1 MKRLSISQGFATL
14 AFALALAT
22 TAVAQEAGTP
32 AAASGE
38 PAAEPAGADASP
50 PDTVEATA
58 EGAAEGGEAAA
69 EGGEA
74 AAEPAAPAADA
85 SELQTADENYNVK
98 VRELEGRINDL
109 KEQIFRS
116 KAKLTLLT
124 EQVTGGVGTGAS
136 AVIVHENQMGA
147 NFQLIEAHYFLD
159 GAPIWQDTDEEG
171 VRLTE
176 QTERQLF
183 DGNLVEGSHTL
194 NVRLVYRGNGSG
206 VFSYLSGYTFRLKNS
221 ITFKAEPGKVVT
233 IRSVGYEKGNFTT
246 EMTERP
252 DIKFE
257 QNITEAQAKKK

>member
-1 MKRLSISQGFATL
+1 MKRLTISMSL
-14 AFALALAT
+14 AVV
-22 TAVAQEAGTP
+22 AVAIASPVFGQEAGTP
-32 AAASGE
+32 AEASGE
-38 PAAEPAGADASP
+38 PTAEAAGAEAAP
-50 PDTVEATA
+50 PDAVAGEAA
-58 EGAAEGGEAAA
+58 GGEA
-69 EGGEA
+69 GEA
-74 AAEPAAPAADA
+74 ATPEGEAAPAAAPAPDA
-85 SELQTADENYNVK
+85 SELQTADESYNVK
-98 VRELEGRINDL
+98 VREMEGRINDL

-124 EQVTGGVGTGAS
+124 EQVTGGLGTGAS
-136 AVIVHENQMGA
+136 AVIVHKNQMGG
-147 NFQLIEAHYFLD
+147 NFVLIEAHYFLD
-159 GAPIWQDTDEEG
+159 GAPIWQDTDETG

-194 NVRLVYRGNGSG
+194 NVRLVYKGNGSG

-233 IRSVGYEKGNFTT
+233 IQSVGYEKGNFTT

-257 QNITEAQAKKK
+257 QKIAEAQTKKK